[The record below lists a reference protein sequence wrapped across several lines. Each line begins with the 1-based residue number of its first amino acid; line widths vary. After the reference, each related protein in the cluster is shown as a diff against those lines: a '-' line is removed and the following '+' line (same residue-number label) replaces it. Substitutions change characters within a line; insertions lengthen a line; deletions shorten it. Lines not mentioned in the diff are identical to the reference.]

1 MMTRDKGGNANK
13 WIEEERVM
21 RMPDGACGQTRLRRG
36 FETFKQAE
44 H

>member
-13 WIEEERVM
+13 WIEEERIM
-21 RMPDGACGQTRLRRG
+21 HMPDGACAPDQTAAG